1 MEIEAAAAAK
11 RAKMEKTSV
20 KKKKAADEAFWSNY
34 IYIIIYTIIYI
45 IYENNLEF
53 WKINNLDF

>member
-20 KKKKAADEAFWSNY
+20 KKKKAADEAF
-34 IYIIIYTIIYI
+34 
-45 IYENNLEF
+45 
-53 WKINNLDF
+53 